1 VVHQSASGGI
11 FIHWAVSFG
20 LNPGSMIKL
29 LTPASMELDRLTD
42 TVLQLETRHGTG
54 NLKAM
59 LIADFNDTKASVS
72 LGYLVTEG
80 DYDLRESFMPEHL
93 TGYAP
98 VTGKGNRLLGAKFL
112 VNRLPLLK
120 PDDSVP
126 EYFKHVLSIDN
137 IEGIEPLDLSVQLI
151 APVVWLFYSDSW
163 VEAGAKRIRV
173 ETGEPFVFEPYKAFL
188 ARRLYNDSSRIVIR
202 QLHGGYSAQTYQVD
216 SFDNAGRKLRPTV
229 LKISSRALINREAD
243 RCQRFALPYI
253 MNNSAFVLGTA
264 FYGDTGA
271 LRYNFVGIGGEQ
283 TQLKWLTHYF
293 NTWPV
298 ERLEPL
304 FDKIFLQIL
313 KPWYG
318 QPVSEKIYPFR
329 DHDPTLTFFPKLCE
343 IAEEILSIRAE
354 DKNITIEE
362 TGQKLINPYWFLRHE
377 YKNRRDYSID
387 YFTSVCHGD
396 LNMQNILL
404 DNELNVYLIDFSE
417 TRPRSVISDFA
428 RLEAIFMV
436 EKAPLDSEE
445 DMKEMIEFNTRFY
458 GINHLDQLPENT
470 WNGRNQE
477 IMSRNIALT
486 TKMRRY
492 SLDCASG
499 DSNIVPYYMA
509 MLEWVLPIVCYT
521 GLPLAFKKLSAYVAG
536 LLCEKLM
543 FLNC

>member
-1 VVHQSASGGI
+1 
-11 FIHWAVSFG
+11 
-20 LNPGSMIKL
+20 
-29 LTPASMELDRLTD
+29 
-42 TVLQLETRHGTG
+42 
-54 NLKAM
+54 
-59 LIADFNDTKASVS
+59 
-72 LGYLVTEG
+72 
-80 DYDLRESFMPEHL
+80 
-93 TGYAP
+93 
-98 VTGKGNRLLGAKFL
+98 

-137 IEGIEPLDLSVQLI
+137 IEGIEPLDLSLQLI
-151 APVVWLFYSDSW
+151 APVAWLFYSDSW

-173 ETGEPFVFEPYKAFL
+173 ETGEQFVFEPYKAFL

-229 LKISSRALINREAD
+229 LKVSSRALINREAD

-445 DMKEMIEFNTRFY
+445 DMKEMVEFITRFY

-509 MLEWVLPIVCYT
+509 MLEWVLPVVCYT